1 MGHTTTLDDR
11 AVPSHRC
18 TICGAMWRVLT
29 PKDFGGACQW
39 TLVSPFCGACCDNA
53 PMSDQIKML
62 TIGELKQWLFNVEN
76 TNISTLPPKLQEE
89 CARLD
94 QAVYTFAQHMKD
106 KLHKKAVQGFTGW
119 DDTAFEPIIKGK
131 FIERAHRLHEG
142 DTSQAVDVANL
153 AMMLFTQALDSYC
166 ICFNCAAAGHNGG
179 DEQCACDG
187 IPVYDAVRCGTCK
200 HKAACDVA
208 LNPQLYPDATRGE
221 ETQP

>member
-1 MGHTTTLDDR
+1 
-11 AVPSHRC
+11 
-18 TICGAMWRVLT
+18 
-29 PKDFGGACQW
+29 
-39 TLVSPFCGACCDNA
+39 
-53 PMSDQIKML
+53 MSDQIKML

-106 KLHKKAVQGFTGW
+106 KLHKKSVQGFTGW
-119 DDTAFEPIIKGK
+119 DDPNFLRDIKAGM
-131 FIERAHRLHEG
+131 FQRAAQTWNGHH
-142 DTSQAVDVANL
+142 DQAVDVANF
-153 AMMLFTQALDSYC
+153 AMMIFTQTTQENLVGQLSPSEAQQKKPDSHANC
-166 ICFNCAAAGHNGG
+166 ICFNCATAGHNGG

-187 IPVYDAVRCGTCK
+187 IPVYDATRCGTCR

-221 ETQP
+221 EGGK